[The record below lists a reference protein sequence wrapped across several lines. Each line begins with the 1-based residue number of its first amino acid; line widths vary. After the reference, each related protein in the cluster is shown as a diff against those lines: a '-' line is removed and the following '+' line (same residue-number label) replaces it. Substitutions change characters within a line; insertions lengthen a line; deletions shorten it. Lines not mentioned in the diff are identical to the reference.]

1 MRFAAFQH
9 QAARGG
15 AQVRRKCRA
24 GGGAGSA
31 GAGAPAGSDA
41 GGRSSEPLGA
51 GGGLISCMVLALPC
65 RRPTH
70 CSQEQAG
77 GTPSVSPGGCQGDA
91 ARAAQRARSRASE
104 TLDVAT
110 RCRLSTARACRCP
123 RCPLPAARCP
133 MPDARRP
140 NAKFLQNSYPG
151 SAGLRRVAK
160 GATPLRHPRAHPSE
174 ALSCGSGWETREGEF
189 LRPRVVMPLY
199 WPAGALVR
207 STQLPAPRMPR
218 QGPAL
223 GSSITEAFK
232 QAFGS
237 TLLPGYERAS
247 LLVKRRLLRQR
258 LLAPPGG
265 CGGSDAPT
273 HPIAPG
279 AA

>member
-1 MRFAAFQH
+1 V
-9 QAARGG
+9 QAALVPALQQAATQAGEAASLS
-15 AQVRRKCRA
+15 AQVAVLFPVWSSPSLAVDPLTVRKSRPAAHPQFRQVAVKETLRELPNVLDRGLQKLSTSLPAAVSAQLVRA
-24 GGGAGSA
+24 A
-31 GAGAPAGSDA
+31 
-41 GGRSSEPLGA
+41 
-51 GGGLISCMVLALPC
+51 AL
-65 RRPTH
+65 
-70 CSQEQAG
+70 
-77 GTPSVSPGGCQGDA
+77 A
-91 ARAAQRARSRASE
+91 ARF
-104 TLDVAT
+104 
-110 RCRLSTARACRCP
+110 
-123 RCPLPAARCP
+123 PLRAARCP

-160 GATPLRHPRAHPSE
+160 GATTLRHPRAHPSE

-189 LRPRVVMPLY
+189 LRPRVVMPLC